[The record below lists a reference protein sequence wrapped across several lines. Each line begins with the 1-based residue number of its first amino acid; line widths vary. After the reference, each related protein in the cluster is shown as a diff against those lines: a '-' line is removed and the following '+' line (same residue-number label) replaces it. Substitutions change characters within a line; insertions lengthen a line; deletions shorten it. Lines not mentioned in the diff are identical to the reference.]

1 MSCSAVTAARRATS
15 TRLRPETRHT
25 IGSCLPSS
33 SGATKTSDLTICPR
47 SAPTAAAASWAV
59 CVDSSKA
66 TTSRVTPLRSA
77 ASRTRR
83 TAGWSVG
90 WGTAGVYIGS
100 RPAAVSIWAMQ
111 VIVLADGQVGSRA
124 ALDAAWPG
132 WLEPG
137 ARIVAADGGARHA
150 VPLGLG
156 IDRWVGDG
164 DSLGEA
170 GILALE
176 AAGVLVERA
185 RQDKDESDTELA
197 VRAARA
203 MGATQLTVLG
213 ALGGPRV
220 DHALANL
227 GLLALPELEPLGVRL
242 VAVDA
247 RVRRLLAPGPD
258 GGPAWVDL
266 AGRVGD
272 LISLLPIGAD
282 AEGVTTHGLAYR
294 LEDEPLFAGRTRGLS
309 NIREQ
314 PDAAVTLRR
323 GQLLVIETPATL

>member
-1 MSCSAVTAARRATS
+1 
-15 TRLRPETRHT
+15 
-25 IGSCLPSS
+25 
-33 SGATKTSDLTICPR
+33 
-47 SAPTAAAASWAV
+47 
-59 CVDSSKA
+59 
-66 TTSRVTPLRSA
+66 
-77 ASRTRR
+77 
-83 TAGWSVG
+83 
-90 WGTAGVYIGS
+90 
-100 RPAAVSIWAMQ
+100 MQ

-124 ALDAAWPG
+124 ALDASWPG
-132 WLEPG
+132 WLEAG
-137 ARIVAADGGARHA
+137 ARVIAADGGARHA
-150 VPLGLG
+150 GPLGLA

-176 AAGVLVERA
+176 AAGVPVERA
-185 RQDKDESDTELA
+185 PPDKDESDTELA
-197 VRAARA
+197 VLAARA

-227 GLLALPELEPLGVRL
+227 GLLGMPELGPLGVRL

-258 GGPAWVDL
+258 GMPARLDL

-272 LISLLPIGAD
+272 LVSLLPIGAD
-282 AEGVTTHGLAYR
+282 AEGVTTRGLAYP
-294 LEDEPLFAGRTRGLS
+294 LDDEPLFTGRTRGLS
-309 NIREQ
+309 NIRARD
-314 PDAAVTLRR
+314 DAAVILRR

>member
-1 MSCSAVTAARRATS
+1 
-15 TRLRPETRHT
+15 
-25 IGSCLPSS
+25 
-33 SGATKTSDLTICPR
+33 
-47 SAPTAAAASWAV
+47 
-59 CVDSSKA
+59 
-66 TTSRVTPLRSA
+66 
-77 ASRTRR
+77 
-83 TAGWSVG
+83 
-90 WGTAGVYIGS
+90 
-100 RPAAVSIWAMQ
+100 MQ

-137 ARIVAADGGARHA
+137 ARVVAADGGARHA
-150 VPLGLG
+150 LPLGLE

-170 GILALE
+170 DILALE
-176 AAGVLVERA
+176 AAGVPVQRA
-185 RQDKDESDTELA
+185 RPDKDESDTELA
-197 VRAARA
+197 VLAARA

-227 GLLALPELEPLGVRL
+227 GLLSMPELEPLGVRL

-258 GGPAWVDL
+258 GGPAQLDL

-272 LISLLPIGAD
+272 LVSLLPIGAD
-282 AEGVTTHGLAYR
+282 AEGVATHGLAYR
-294 LEDEPLFAGRTRGLS
+294 LEDEPLFVGRTRGLS
-309 NIREQ
+309 NLRERA
-314 PDAAVTLRR
+314 DAAVTLRR